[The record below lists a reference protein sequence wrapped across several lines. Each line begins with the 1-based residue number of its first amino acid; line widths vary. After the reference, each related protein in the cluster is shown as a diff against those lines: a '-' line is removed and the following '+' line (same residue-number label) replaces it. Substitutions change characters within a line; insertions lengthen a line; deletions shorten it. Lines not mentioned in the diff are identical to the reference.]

1 MAIHCRL
8 STILGERRLK
18 QSEVARDTGIHRNTI
33 NALYWDRWGKVDYA
47 ILDKLCKY
55 LKVQPGDLLVYV
67 ENGGVRQAE
76 TAPVNNGGAFAESSP
91 QVKRGRKDTAG
102 N

>member
-55 LKVQPGDLLVYV
+55 LKVQPGDLLQYV
-67 ENGGVRQAE
+67 ENGDAE
-76 TAPVNNGGAFAESSP
+76 AVPVNNGGAFAKSGP
-91 QVKRGRKDTAG
+91 QVKRGRKSTAKAG